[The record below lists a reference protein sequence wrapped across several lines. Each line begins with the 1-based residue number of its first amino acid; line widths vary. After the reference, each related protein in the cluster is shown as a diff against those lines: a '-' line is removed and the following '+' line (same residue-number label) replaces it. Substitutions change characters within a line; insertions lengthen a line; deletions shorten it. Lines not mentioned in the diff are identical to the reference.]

1 MTKLIIQIP
10 CYNERDTLPATVRDL
25 PTQVPGVDVVEYLV
39 IDDGSTDGTAELAR
53 QLGVH
58 HVISN
63 TSNLGLARS
72 FARGIDYALGA
83 GADVIVNTD
92 GDNQY
97 AGADIAHLVQPI
109 LANRA
114 DIVVGDR
121 QTGTIQHFS
130 RTKRLL
136 QKFGSSVVRTFS
148 GLRIPDAV
156 SGFRAISRSAA
167 MQINIV
173 STFSYTIEMLIQAG
187 RRGLTVTSIPI
198 GTNAKTRDSRLFK
211 SVTRFIEQSGST
223 AVRMYAMYKPLHSFT
238 LLGAIIAFI
247 GMIPIVRFLYF
258 YLFISGE
265 GKIQSLII
273 GCALLTVG
281 SLTLVIGLLADLIGR
296 NRQLLEL
303 TLERVRRLE
312 LATRTDPAGSGSLR
326 PLRKDYPV
334 SEEFQQGRHNEHQK
348 HG

>member
-1 MTKLIIQIP
+1 MVKLIIQIP
-10 CYNERDTLPATVRDL
+10 CYNERETLPATLRDL
-25 PTQVPGVDVVEYLV
+25 PRQAPGVDVIEYLV
-39 IDDGSTDGTAELAR
+39 IDDGSTDGTAEVAR

-58 HVISN
+58 HVVVN
-63 TSNLGLARS
+63 TSNQGLARS
-72 FARGIDYALGA
+72 FARGLDYALGA
-83 GADVIVNTD
+83 GADIIVNTD

-97 AGADIAHLVQPI
+97 AGADILHLVQPI
-109 LANRA
+109 LNGQA

-121 QTGTIQHFS
+121 QTGKIAHFS
-130 RTKRLL
+130 LLKKLL
-136 QKFGSSVVRTFS
+136 QRFGSTVVRTFS
-148 GLRIPDAV
+148 GLKIPDAV
-156 SGFRAISRSAA
+156 SGFRAMSRSAA

-173 STFSYTIEMLIQAG
+173 SSFSYTIEMLIQAG
-187 RRGLTVTSIPI
+187 RRGLTVASVPI
-198 GTNAKTRDSRLFK
+198 NTNGKTRESRLFK

-223 AVRMYAMYKPLHSFT
+223 AIRMYAMYKPLRSFT
-238 LLGAIIAFI
+238 LLGGAIAFI

-281 SLTLVIGLLADLIGR
+281 VLTFVIGFLADLIGR

-312 LATRTDPAGSGSLR
+312 LAARTEPSGTSAIR
-326 PLRKDYPV
+326 PPYENQAV
-334 SEEFQQGRHNEHQK
+334 SKELEHSRN
-348 HG
+348 

>member
-10 CYNERDTLPATVRDL
+10 CYNERDTLSATVRDL
-25 PTQVPGVDVVEYLV
+25 PRDVPGVDTIEYLV
-39 IDDGSTDGTAELAR
+39 IDDGSTDGTAQLAR
-53 QLGVH
+53 ELGVH

-63 TSNLGLARS
+63 TANQGLARS
-72 FARGIDYALGA
+72 FARGLDYALGA

-97 AGADIAHLVQPI
+97 SGADIVHLVQPI
-109 LANRA
+109 LAKHA

-121 QTGTIQHFS
+121 QTGTIKHFS

-136 QKFGSSVVRTFS
+136 QKFGSMVVRKLS
-148 GLRIPDAV
+148 GVQIPDAV

-167 MQINIV
+167 MQMNIV

-187 RRGLTVTSIPI
+187 RRGLIVTSIPI
-198 GTNAKTRDSRLFK
+198 GTNEKTRESRLFK
-211 SVTRFIEQSGST
+211 SVSRFIEQSGST
-223 AVRMYAMYKPLHSFT
+223 AVRMYAMYKPLHSFAI
-238 LLGAIIAFI
+238 LGATIAFV
-247 GMIPIVRFLYF
+247 GTVPIIRFLYY

-281 SLTLVIGLLADLIGR
+281 ILTLVMGLLADLIGR

-312 LATRTDPAGSGSLR
+312 LAARTEPSGVALQR
-326 PLRKDYPV
+326 PLYKDKAVHKELYD
-334 SEEFQQGRHNEHQK
+334 SRRSEHQK
-348 HG
+348 HS